1 MTSDVSIAEG
11 DKRKP
16 IGSPPFLQV
25 ASDYTSRLFTERVD
39 GASLAVVRVLL
50 GILICVD
57 AVRKGHYFFSPN
69 TARDYVF
76 RYDWFHWLPES
87 PEAAAVLKVLLFICG
102 ACVAAGLLYRVAI
115 VTATLLITYG
125 FLLAE
130 EYYLNHYYLLI
141 IVCLL
146 FAVCPAN
153 RVFALDRFIFKGG
166 RSDSTVAAFYLLL
179 ARLQVEIVLL
189 YAGLVKI
196 NEDWLRLEPLRTW
209 LLNSQEEVFFG
220 AIWQYDW
227 AVAVG
232 AYGSIA
238 LHIIGAPLLFWKR
251 TRMPVFLLYCGF
263 HLTNHFVF
271 NIGIFPWMT
280 IALTT
285 LFFDPDWPRRLLGLR
300 ATPAT
305 ATAAAAPAN
314 LTATRSGRRA
324 ALLAFGIFW
333 IGFQALFPLRHYFY
347 PGDVAWTYEAHKFS
361 WRMKLIDRWTPGF
374 WVGVLVPEKDLVIF
388 PRLEWTLSRRQYR
401 KVGTR
406 PGMMRQLANQ
416 VSERYRERFGTD
428 QIAVHVFMPVGYNNR
443 RPQLLIDPT
452 IDLGAERPGFGHNA
466 WLNRVNSEP
475 LRRMEEA
482 LRDGRTWN
490 RPAFTTAIRA
500 FGFPEVS
507 DCRLYRSDR
516 EIRCKI
522 VR

>member
-1 MTSDVSIAEG
+1 M
-11 DKRKP
+11 
-16 IGSPPFLQV
+16 
-25 ASDYTSRLFTERVD
+25 ASDAAAAGSGGRSRTGGAGLLGGMSAYASGLFAERVD

-57 AVRKGHYFFSPN
+57 AVRKGDYFFSPN
-69 TARDYVF
+69 EGRDYVF

-87 PEAAAVLKVLLFICG
+87 PEAAAYLKVLLFVCG
-102 ACVAAGLLYRVAI
+102 ACVAAGLVYRLAM

-141 IVCLL
+141 LVCLL
-146 FAVCPAN
+146 FAACPAN
-153 RVFALDRFIFKGG
+153 RVFALDRLIFGG
-166 RSDSTVAAFYLLL
+166 ARSGHTVAAFYLLL

-209 LLNSQEEVFFG
+209 LLDAQDEVFFG

-251 TRMPVFLLYCGF
+251 TRMPVFLLYVGF

-285 LFFDPDWPRRLLGLR
+285 LFFDPDWPRRLLGLQ
-300 ATPAT
+300 APHETG
-305 ATAAAAPAN
+305 AAALAN
-314 LTATRSGRRA
+314 PVSALSRRQA
-324 ALLAFGIFW
+324 ALLTVGVLW
-333 IGFQALFPLRHYFY
+333 LGFQALFPLRHYFY

-361 WRMKLIDRWTPGF
+361 WRMKLIDRWSPGF
-374 WVGVLVPEKDLVIF
+374 VMAVLVPERDLVIF
-388 PRLEWTLSRRQYR
+388 PRLEWSLSRRQYR
-401 KVGTR
+401 KVSTR

-416 VSERYRERFGTD
+416 VAERYRERYGTD
-428 QIAVHVFMPVGYNNR
+428 EVAVHVIMPVGYNNR
-443 RPQLLIDPT
+443 RPVYLIDPT
-452 IDLGAERPGFGHNA
+452 VDLGAERPGFGHSA
-466 WLNRVNSEP
+466 WLNTVNTEP
-475 LRRMEEA
+475 LRHIEEVMRDAGGWVRPTFAEA
-482 LRDGRTWN
+482 LET
-490 RPAFTTAIRA
+490 I
-500 FGFPEVS
+500 GFPAVD
-507 DCRLYRSDR
+507 DCRSQGQDR
-516 EIRCKI
+516 EIRCTIAK
-522 VR
+522 

>member
-1 MTSDVSIAEG
+1 MTSDLTIAESA
-11 DKRKP
+11 KRKP
-16 IGSPPFLQV
+16 IGSPGFLQS
-25 ASDYTSRLFTERVD
+25 ASTYASGLFAERVD

-57 AVRKGHYFFSPN
+57 AVRKGDYFFSPN
-69 TARDYVF
+69 EGRDYVF

-87 PEAAAVLKVLLFICG
+87 PEAALYLKVLLFVCG
-102 ACVAAGLLYRVAI
+102 ACVAAGLLYRLAM

-146 FAVCPAN
+146 FAACPAN
-153 RVFALDRFIFKGG
+153 RVFALDRLIFG
-166 RSDSTVAAFYLLL
+166 RARSSQTVAAFYLLL

-209 LLNSQEEVFFG
+209 LLDAQDEVFFG

-227 AVAVG
+227 AVAAG

-251 TRMPVFLLYCGF
+251 TRMPVFLLYVGF

-300 ATPAT
+300 APHETQAAVPAHPGST
-305 ATAAAAPAN
+305 
-314 LTATRSGRRA
+314 LSGRQT
-324 ALLAFGIFW
+324 ALLAMGVLW
-333 IGFQALFPLRHYFY
+333 LGFQALFPLRHYFY

-361 WRMKLIDRWTPGF
+361 WRMKLIDRWSPGF
-374 WVGVLVPEKDLVIF
+374 VMGVLVPERGLVIV

-401 KVGTR
+401 KVSTR

-416 VSERYRERFGTD
+416 VAERYGERYGTD
-428 QIAVHVFMPVGYNNR
+428 QIAVHVLMPVGYNNR
-443 RPQLLIDPT
+443 RPVYLIDPT
-452 IDLGAERPGFGHNA
+452 VDLGAERPGFAHSA
-466 WLNRVNSEP
+466 WLNTVNDEP
-475 LRRMEEA
+475 LRHIEEA
-482 LRDGRTWN
+482 RRDAGGWE
-490 RPAFTTAIRA
+490 RPTFSKALET
-500 FGFPEVS
+500 FGFPAVS
-507 DCRLYRSDR
+507 GCRSHGQDR

-522 VR
+522 VK